1 MTVKPETR
9 LWKNLKTCLKSG
21 DGYIVSRLESYVTP
35 GFPDCLIFHNVTGF
49 FTLELKVIQCNKK
62 CIISPFQRAWNL
74 RHANAGAPVYILVG
88 GLKGNR
94 VKLFQGTQTKEL
106 GQRAVDLV
114 PGLYEGRLEGLDLV
128 SIVKTPKLPNSSG

>member
-9 LWKNLKTCLKSG
+9 LWKSLKKCLKAG

-74 RHANAGAPVYILVG
+74 RHANAGAPVYILLG
-88 GLKGNR
+88 GLKDNR
-94 VKLFQGTQTKEL
+94 VKLFHGSQTMEL

-114 PGLYEGRLEGLDLV
+114 PGLYDGRLEDLDF
-128 SIVKTPKLPNSSG
+128 VKLLNSQTP

>member
-9 LWKNLKTCLKSG
+9 LWKSLKKCLKSG

-49 FTLELKVIQCNKK
+49 FTIELKVIKRNNK
-62 CIISPFQRAWNL
+62 CTLSSFQRAWNL

-88 GLKGNR
+88 GLRDNR
-94 VKLFQGTQTKEL
+94 VKLFHGASIEDL
-106 GQRAVDLV
+106 GQKTVDQV
-114 PGLYEGRLEGLDLV
+114 PGLYEGKIADMDLV
-128 SIVKTPKLPNSSG
+128 KLLNSQTPS

>member
-35 GFPDCLIFHNVTGF
+35 GFPDCIIFHNVTGF
-49 FTLELKVIQCNKK
+49 FTLELKVIHCNKK

-88 GLKGNR
+88 GLKDNR
-94 VKLFQGTQTKEL
+94 VKLFHGASIKEL
-106 GQRAVDLV
+106 GQRAVDQV
-114 PGLYEGRLEGLDLV
+114 PGLYEGRLEDLDLCQAV
-128 SIVKTPKLPNSSG
+128 SNSQTP

>member
-9 LWKNLKTCLKSG
+9 LWKSLKKCLKAG

-62 CIISPFQRAWNL
+62 CILSTFQKAWNTI
-74 RHANAGAPVYILVG
+74 HSIHGAPVYILIG
-88 GLKGNR
+88 GLAKGH
-94 VKLFQGTQTKEL
+94 VKLFSGASIKDL
-106 GQRAVDLV
+106 GQKTVDQV
-114 PGLYEGRLEGLDLV
+114 PGLYDGRLEDLDLCQV
-128 SIVKTPKLPNSSG
+128 ISNSQTP

>member
-9 LWKNLKTCLKSG
+9 LWKSLKKCLMAG

-49 FTLELKVIQCNKK
+49 FTLELKVIHCNKK
-62 CIISPFQRAWNL
+62 CIISPFQIAWNL
-74 RHANAGAPVYILVG
+74 RHANAGAPVYILLG
-88 GLKGNR
+88 GLKDNR
-94 VKLFQGTQTKEL
+94 VKLFHGSQTKEL

-114 PGLYEGRLEGLDLV
+114 PGLYEGRIEDLDLCQV
-128 SIVKTPKLPNSSG
+128 ISNSQTPH